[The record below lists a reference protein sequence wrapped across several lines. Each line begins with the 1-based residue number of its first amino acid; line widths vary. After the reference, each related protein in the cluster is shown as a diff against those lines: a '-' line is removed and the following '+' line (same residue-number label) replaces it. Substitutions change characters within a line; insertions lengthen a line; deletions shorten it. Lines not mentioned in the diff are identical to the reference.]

1 MNHKFRSQIRVF
13 LSSTF
18 ADMQSERNALV
29 KLFRI
34 LCYEALIN
42 SLGPGAIEELGI
54 ENWGIAHGHYQRAI
68 LYK

>member
-1 MNHKFRSQIRVF
+1 
-13 LSSTF
+13 
-18 ADMQSERNALV
+18 MQSERNALV

-34 LCYEALIN
+34 LYYEALIN